1 MSEVT
6 SAARVSRGFRTAAE
20 TIVCGDGTELAAIVV
35 QPDGPGRFPLLVMP
49 SSWAVNDVEYVAAAV
64 RLARLDYVVVSYT
77 SRGFWNSGGEIDIA
91 GSATVGDV
99 STVIAWA
106 IDRYPVSDMIG
117 AVGISYGAG
126 TSLLAA
132 AVDDRIKAVAAM
144 STWASLAAALVPNG
158 ALSTQ
163 AAHLLVWAG
172 DVTGR
177 PGPDMLAMREY
188 LTAGQIGPILDM
200 LPERSPADS
209 VAAINANKPAVLL
222 ANAWEDGFF
231 PPGQVVDFFNELTCP
246 KRLVLAAGD
255 HATAE
260 LPGLLGLAN
269 YPWDAVRQWMDLH
282 LRGVGA
288 APPVVSLKS
297 ADGGGWHSYPDWRT
311 ATASTTRCYLGEPR
325 AEDLVLPRTGSL
337 APAPAAAGWDYAF
350 EAGLSTI
357 AESGDALVT
366 GLFEAYFHLPPVAV
380 MPFVRR
386 AASGVWWT
394 EPLSGSALLTG
405 SAEVHLTISITSAD
419 TATLFVYLYDVNEVE
434 VGRLITHEPYTLN
447 AAAPTQAQSIKVQLQ
462 PIAWRV
468 QGGHRIALVIDTMD
482 KRYSSTS
489 VIGSTITLHSAAA
502 NPSYVD
508 LPIALP

>member
-188 LTAGQIGPILDM
+188 LTAGQIGPDSRHAARAVAGRLGGCDQREQTCGVAGKRLGGRLLSARPGRRLLQRAD
-200 LPERSPADS
+200 LPEAAGPRCGRSCHRR
-209 VAAINANKPAVLL
+209 VARSARPGQLPVGRGPAV
-222 ANAWEDGFF
+222 DG
-231 PPGQVVDFFNELTCP
+231 PPPPRGRRC
-246 KRLVLAAGD
+246 AARRV
-255 HATAE
+255 AE
-260 LPGLLGLAN
+260 VRGRRRMAFLPGLAHSDGL
-269 YPWDAVRQWMDLH
+269 DDQVLS
-282 LRGVGA
+282 G
-288 APPVVSLKS
+288 
-297 ADGGGWHSYPDWRT
+297 
-311 ATASTTRCYLGEPR
+311 R
-325 AEDLVLPRTGSL
+325 AEG
-337 APAPAAAGWDYAF
+337 
-350 EAGLSTI
+350 
-357 AESGDALVT
+357 
-366 GLFEAYFHLPPVAV
+366 
-380 MPFVRR
+380 
-386 AASGVWWT
+386 
-394 EPLSGSALLTG
+394 
-405 SAEVHLTISITSAD
+405 
-419 TATLFVYLYDVNEVE
+419 
-434 VGRLITHEPYTLN
+434 
-447 AAAPTQAQSIKVQLQ
+447 
-462 PIAWRV
+462 
-468 QGGHRIALVIDTMD
+468 
-482 KRYSSTS
+482 
-489 VIGSTITLHSAAA
+489 
-502 NPSYVD
+502 
-508 LPIALP
+508 